1 MPSFVS
7 RTLALCRNL
16 FRRTAV
22 EQELSAELAQAFE
35 FLVETKI
42 RDGAS
47 TSEARRLA
55 AIELGGVEQLKEEI
69 REVRAGYN
77 LEALFRD
84 VRFGLRML
92 LKTPGF
98 TVVAVATLG
107 LSIGANTAIFS
118 LVNGVL
124 LRPLPFPDA
133 QRLIY
138 IEGKNPAAGISES
151 NISYLDFTNWSQQTD
166 LFASTAAY
174 WTGEAHLGADGEEP
188 ERVPR
193 AGVTTGFFSVLGVQ
207 PALGRTFVPEDDKG
221 WPQTVAIISHGLWK
235 RRFGSDPAI
244 VGKQV
249 QMSSMPLTIIGV
261 MPPGFEYPEQTQ
273 IWVTCAVNLRDEPR
287 DNRVWSAIA
296 RLNAGIDLK
305 QAQTRLSAINAQLD
319 KQFHETNKGWD
330 VFLSTLQERLVRE
343 VKPSLLALLGAVGF
357 VLLIACANV
366 ANLLLARSAA
376 RQKEIAIRAAMGA
389 SRTRVLRQMLTE
401 SILLS
406 AIGGVAGLLL
416 SIWLTDLLMS
426 MLPEG
431 APRLGQIGIDYRVL
445 TFALSVSALTG
456 ILFGIVPALQAS
468 KLDVTSALKEGG
480 RSGEGHPHT
489 SARNLLLIGE
499 VALSL
504 MLLVGAG
511 LLIKS
516 FLRLQEVRPGF
527 NAHNVLIANLA
538 LQGPKYKDDQSCV
551 EFFRQLKERLEA
563 APGVQAAGG
572 SVNLPLNPSG
582 YAIGRGFIPEGRPLT
597 VDEAKDAMFSTI
609 TGDYFRAL
617 QIPLLSG
624 RTFEPRDNADGP
636 KVVIIN
642 EATAKRHFGSPTAA
656 IGKRLSIWSAFR
668 GRRRDEK
675 FMSEIIGVVGDTKT
689 GSLTGEGGAQIYVP
703 HAQDSQWNFMGLV
716 IRTAGDPAAFATTLR
731 REVQAID
738 KDQPIYNVRTMD
750 DVVANSLGTRRI
762 SMQLFAVFAIA
773 ALLLAAI
780 GIYGVMAYS
789 VTQRTQEIGIRMAL
803 GAQKSDVLALVIRQ
817 GMTLT
822 SIGVVVGLGGA
833 FVLTRLIANLLFGV
847 AATDPATFLWISV
860 LLAAVSFF
868 ACYLP
873 ARRAARLDPIKAL
886 ART

>member
-1 MPSFVS
+1 MLGDLRYALRKLAKAPAFAAIAIL
-7 RTLALCRNL
+7 TLAL
-16 FRRTAV
+16 
-22 EQELSAELAQAFE
+22 
-35 FLVETKI
+35 
-42 RDGAS
+42 G
-47 TSEARRLA
+47 
-55 AIELGGVEQLKEEI
+55 
-69 REVRAGYN
+69 
-77 LEALFRD
+77 
-84 VRFGLRML
+84 
-92 LKTPGF
+92 
-98 TVVAVATLG
+98 
-107 LSIGANTAIFS
+107 IGANTAIFS

-124 LRPLPFPDA
+124 LRPLPFPESE
-133 QRLIY
+133 RIVY
-138 IEGKNPAAGISES
+138 FEGKNPAAGITDS
-151 NISYLDFTNWSQQTD
+151 NISYLDFTDWSQQTD

-174 WTGEAHLGADGEEP
+174 WTGNADLSGDGAEP
-188 ERVPR
+188 EAVPR
-193 AGVTTGFFSVLGVQ
+193 AGVTPGFFAVLGVQ
-207 PALGRTFVPEDDKG
+207 PALGRAILPEDDKPASFNEG
-221 WPQTVAIISHGLWK
+221 RGTVAIISHGLWK

-244 VGKQV
+244 VGKVV
-249 QMSSMPLTIIGV
+249 QMKSRPLTVIGV

-273 IWVTCAVNLRDEPR
+273 IWVNSAVNLSEEPR
-287 DNRVWSAIA
+287 DNRAWSAIA
-296 RLNAGIDLK
+296 RLNSNVDLK
-305 QAQTRLSAINAQLD
+305 QAQTRVSALNARLD

-330 VFLSTLQERLVRE
+330 VSLWKLHERLVRE
-343 VKPSLLALLGAVGF
+343 MKPSLLALLGAVGL

-389 SRTRVLRQMLTE
+389 SGTRVLRQMLTE

-406 AIGGVAGLLL
+406 AIGGIAGLVL
-416 SIWLTDLLMS
+416 SIWLTDVLMS

-431 APRLGQIGIDYRVL
+431 APRLAHIGIDYRVL
-445 TFALSVSALTG
+445 TFALGVSALTG

-480 RSGEGHPHT
+480 RSGEGHRRT
-489 SARNLLLIGE
+489 SARSLLLIGE

-516 FLRLQEVRPGF
+516 FLRLQEIRPGF
-527 NAHNVLIANLA
+527 NAHNVLVANLA
-538 LQGPKYKDDQSCV
+538 LPYPKYQYHQFE
-551 EFFRQLKERLEA
+551 EFFRQLKERLAA

-572 SVNLPLNPSG
+572 SINLPLKASG

-597 VDEAKDAMFSTI
+597 VDENRDAMFSSI

-624 RTFEPRDNADGP
+624 RTFELRDNADAP

-642 EATAKRHFGSPTAA
+642 ETIAKRHFGSATEA
-656 IGKRLSIWSAFR
+656 IGKRLSIW
-668 GRRRDEK
+668 RDEK
-675 FMSEIIGVVGDTKT
+675 FMREIVGVVGDTKT

-703 HAQDSQWNFMGLV
+703 NAQAEFNIMGLV

-731 REVQAID
+731 HEVQALD

-750 DVVANSLGTRRI
+750 DVVANSLGTRRV
-762 SMQLFAVFAIA
+762 SMQLFTVFAIA

-803 GAQKSDVLALVIRQ
+803 GAQKSDVLRLVVRQ
-817 GMTLT
+817 GMTLVA
-822 SIGVVVGLGGA
+822 IGVVVGLVGA
-833 FVLTRLIANLLFGV
+833 LGLTRVISNLLFGV
-847 AATDPATFLWISV
+847 GASDPTTFIVIS
-860 LLAAVSFF
+860 LLLIAVAFV

-873 ARRAARLDPIKAL
+873 ARRAAKLDPVIAL
-886 ART
+886 TRA

>member
-1 MPSFVS
+1 MN
-7 RTLALCRNL
+7 TLL
-16 FRRTAV
+16 
-22 EQELSAELAQAFE
+22 QD
-35 FLVETKI
+35 I
-42 RDGAS
+42 R
-47 TSEARRLA
+47 
-55 AIELGGVEQLKEEI
+55 
-69 REVRAGYN
+69 Y
-77 LEALFRD
+77 
-84 VRFGLRML
+84 GLRML
-92 LKTPGF
+92 LKHKTF
-98 TVVAVATLG
+98 TAVAVIALG

-118 LVNGVL
+118 LANGVL
-124 LRPLPFPDA
+124 LRPLSFPDA
-133 QRLIY
+133 ERIIY
-138 IEGKNPAAGISES
+138 IEGKNPAAGITES
-151 NISYLDFTNWSQQTD
+151 NISFLDFTDWSQQTD

-174 WTGEAHLGADGEEP
+174 WTGTANFGADGAEP

-207 PALGRTFVPEDDKG
+207 PVLGRTFVPEDDKG

-249 QMSSMPLTIIGV
+249 QMSSRPLTIIGV

-273 IWVTCAVNLRDEPR
+273 VWVPTAVNPRDEPR

-296 RLNAGIDLK
+296 RLNTGIDLK
-305 QAQTRLSAINAQLD
+305 QAQTRLSAINAQLG

-330 VFLSTLQERLVRE
+330 VFISTLHERLVRE

-366 ANLLLARSAA
+366 ANLLLARGAV

-406 AIGGVAGLLL
+406 AIGGAAGLVL

-431 APRLGQIGIDYRVL
+431 APRLEQVGIDYRVL
-445 TFALSVSALTG
+445 TFAVGVSALTG

-468 KLDVTSALKEGG
+468 KLDVTSTLKEGG
-480 RSGEGHPHT
+480 RSGEGHRRT
-489 SARNLLLIGE
+489 SVRSLLLIGE

-504 MLLVGAG
+504 VLLIGAG

-538 LQGPKYKDDQSCV
+538 LPYPKYDSAQDV
-551 EFFRQLKERLEA
+551 EFFRLLKERLEA

-572 SVNLPLNPSG
+572 SMNLPLNASG

-597 VDEAKDAMFSTI
+597 VDENRDAMFSSI

-642 EATAKRHFGSPTAA
+642 ETTAKRHFGSPTAA

-668 GRRRDEK
+668 GHRRDEK
-675 FMSEIIGVVGDTKT
+675 FMREIVGVVGDTKT

-731 REVQAID
+731 REVQALD

-750 DVVANSLGTRRI
+750 DVVMI
-762 SMQLFAVFAIA
+762 
-773 ALLLAAI
+773 
-780 GIYGVMAYS
+780 
-789 VTQRTQEIGIRMAL
+789 
-803 GAQKSDVLALVIRQ
+803 
-817 GMTLT
+817 
-822 SIGVVVGLGGA
+822 
-833 FVLTRLIANLLFGV
+833 
-847 AATDPATFLWISV
+847 
-860 LLAAVSFF
+860 
-868 ACYLP
+868 
-873 ARRAARLDPIKAL
+873 
-886 ART
+886 

>member
-1 MPSFVS
+1 M
-7 RTLALCRNL
+7 T
-16 FRRTAV
+16 T
-22 EQELSAELAQAFE
+22 
-35 FLVETKI
+35 FLHDI
-42 RDGAS
+42 RYG
-47 TSEARRLA
+47 
-55 AIELGGVEQLKEEI
+55 
-69 REVRAGYN
+69 
-77 LEALFRD
+77 F
-84 VRFGLRML
+84 RML
-92 LKTPGF
+92 LKHKGF
-98 TVVAVATLG
+98 TAVAVLALALG
-107 LSIGANTAIFS
+107 IGANTAIFS

-133 QRLIY
+133 ERIIFL
-138 IEGKNPAAGISES
+138 EGKNPQAGITES
-151 NISYLDFTNWSQQTD
+151 NISFLDFTDWSQQTD

-174 WTGEAHLGADGEEP
+174 WTGTANFGADGAEP

-193 AGVTTGFFSVLGVQ
+193 AGVTPGFFSVLGVQ
-207 PALGRTFVPEDDKG
+207 PVLGRAFVPEDDKG
-221 WPQTVAIISHGLWK
+221 WPQNVAIISHGLWK

-249 QMSSMPLTIIGV
+249 QMSSWPLTIIGV

-273 IWVTCAVNLRDEPR
+273 VWVTTAVNLRDEPR

-296 RLNAGIDLK
+296 RLNTGIDVK

-330 VFLSTLQERLVRE
+330 VFLSTLHERLVRE
-343 VKPSLLALLGAVGF
+343 IKPSLLALLGAVGF
-357 VLLIACANV
+357 VLFIACANV

-406 AIGGVAGLLL
+406 AIGGAAGLVL

-431 APRLGQIGIDYRVL
+431 APRLEQIGIDYRVL
-445 TFALSVSALTG
+445 MFALGVSALTG

-480 RSGEGHPHT
+480 RSGEGHRRT
-489 SARNLLLIGE
+489 SARSLLLIGE

-527 NAHNVLIANLA
+527 NAHNVLVANLT
-538 LQGPKYKDDQSCV
+538 LQGPKYSKDQQCV
-551 EFFRQLKERLEA
+551 EFFRQLIERLETT
-563 APGVQAAGG
+563 PGVQAAGAG
-572 SVNLPLNPSG
+572 VNIPLNPTG
-582 YAIGRGFIPEGRPLT
+582 YAIGRAFIPEGRPLT
-597 VDEAKDAMFSTI
+597 VDEARDAMFSTI

-617 QIPLLSG
+617 QIPLLAG
-624 RTFEPRDNADGP
+624 RFFEPRDDADAP

-642 EATAKRHFGSPTAA
+642 ETTAKRHFGSPAAA
-656 IGKRLSIWSAFR
+656 IGKRLSVWAAFR
-668 GRRRDEK
+668 GQRRDEE
-675 FMSEIIGVVGDTKT
+675 FMREIVGVVGDTKT
-689 GSLTGEGGAQIYVP
+689 GSLTGEGDMQIYVP
-703 HAQDSQWNFMGLV
+703 HAQDAHWNFMGLV
-716 IRTAGDPAAFATTLR
+716 IRTASDPAAFATTLR
-731 REVQAID
+731 REVQALD
-738 KDQPIYNVRTMD
+738 QDQPIYNVRTMD
-750 DVVANSLGTRRI
+750 DVVMNSLGTRRV

-780 GIYGVMAYS
+780 GIYGVMAYT

-803 GAQKSDVLALVIRQ
+803 GAQRSDVLGLVVRQ
-817 GMTLT
+817 GMTLAA
-822 SIGVVVGLGGA
+822 IGVVAGLAGA
-833 FVLTRLIANLLFGV
+833 FSLTRVMASLLFNVRPDDPTTYLAISFLLIVV
-847 AATDPATFLWISV
+847 AFL
-860 LLAAVSFF
+860 

-873 ARRAARLDPIKAL
+873 ARRAAKLDPVIAL
-886 ART
+886 SRM